1 MPNCC
6 TPRVL
11 KPWETG
17 GILST
22 GGMSTA
28 RFSVEPE
35 REPGTVEEEPM
46 LDWMEQASTTVPTP
60 ALFTE
65 EAGGGKLRSPRMSGR
80 EVMFSGTVVEGKEVE
95 AGG

>member
-1 MPNCC
+1 M
-6 TPRVL
+6 L
-11 KPWETG
+11 YAWETAG
-17 GILST
+17 WST
-22 GGMSTA
+22 EGMSTA
-28 RFSVEPE
+28 RFSVEPQ

-46 LDWMEQASTTVPTP
+46 LDWMEQASTTVPPTP

-80 EVMFSGTVVEGKEVE
+80 EVMFSGTESVEGKEVE